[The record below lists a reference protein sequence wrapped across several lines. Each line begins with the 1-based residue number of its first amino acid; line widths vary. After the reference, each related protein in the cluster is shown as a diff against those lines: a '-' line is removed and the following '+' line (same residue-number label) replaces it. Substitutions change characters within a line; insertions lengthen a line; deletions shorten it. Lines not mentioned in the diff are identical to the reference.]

1 MNFVR
6 RQLSDFFHLATDG
19 RRRAFERQRR
29 IHDLSERKRL
39 ADAAAARLPHAD
51 DLIDAGGSEGA
62 AVGKELAE
70 RGRADL
76 PDLVTADQIDDIRQH
91 IADLLAHDPYRPE
104 LGTYR
109 APHEVPPQTHVSHY
123 SNEDIVRVPHLLK
136 LANHPRVLAPVARW
150 LGGRPT
156 IAALRLWWST
166 PSGDGVPEHAE
177 LFHRDVDDLRFV
189 KLFVYLTDV
198 TAETGPHVF
207 VDGSH
212 VVDRM
217 TQIRRY
223 EDEEV
228 AAAFGAEKIVQLEG
242 TAGTA
247 FLENTYGMHRGVPPI
262 TGPRLI
268 FQPLYALRPLV
279 YGPRTPP
286 IRAAEAPQ
294 GLDPYVNRVFVQG
307 Q

>member
-1 MNFVR
+1 MKFVR
-6 RQLSDFFHLATDG
+6 RHLSDFYHLATDG

-29 IHDLSERKRL
+29 VQDLSERRRL
-39 ADAAAARLPHAD
+39 ADTAAARLPRAD
-51 DLIDAGGSEGA
+51 DLIDAGGDEGA
-62 AVGKELAE
+62 AVGEELAS

-76 PDLVTADQIDDIRQH
+76 PELVSAEQVRAIKSYF
-91 IADLLAHDPYRPE
+91 ADLPAHDPYRPE

-109 APHEVPPQTHVSHY
+109 APCEVPSQTHVSHY
-123 SNEDIVRVPHLLK
+123 RDEDIVRCPHLIE

-166 PSGDGVPEHAE
+166 PSGDGTPEHAE

-198 TAETGPHVF
+198 TADTGPHVF

-212 VVDRM
+212 RVDRL
-217 TQIRRY
+217 TKIQRY

-228 AAAFGAEKIVQLEG
+228 AAAFGSENIVQLEG
-242 TAGTA
+242 RAGTS
-247 FLENTYGMHRGVPPI
+247 FLENTYGMHRGVPPV

-268 FQPLYALRPLV
+268 FQPLYALQPLT
-279 YGPRTPP
+279 YGPRRP
-286 IRAAEAPQ
+286 IISAAEIAG